1 MPRSADQRNRAKKA
15 IKRAVTQHSHWDHGS
30 FLPSERLLAQQFGVS
45 RSTMRLALQDLQN
58 QGFVSHHGGH
68 GWQINQGER
77 ETHALFI
84 RHRNPHISNLIEQG
98 IRQSLGDTVD
108 FSGVD
113 APNRPI
119 SEWGT
124 HPPLSIYDPKIHQIV
139 IVFSERG
146 VPKEFAE
153 FVKNNGGHLICLGC
167 NLHEQYDTICA
178 DFSHMSRALVRH
190 IMDQGHRS
198 IAFIGS
204 KHQHTK
210 NPSFAAR
217 VIGYQTAMKM
227 YDLEPE
233 TVLLSEGFENLH
245 DDFARWL
252 DGCEAKGNRPTCLY
266 VSGPNYVV
274 RLMRILDKLGISV
287 PKDMCMA
294 GFGYHGQED
303 ELKHFDRYVTIIEP
317 WNKIGLLAGQ
327 AIMSYAAHESRY
339 IPSLTLAP
347 SRIASGNSVI
357 PLSQQNPTKKLVLA

>member
-1 MPRSADQRNRAKKA
+1 MPRSAEQRNRAKRA
-15 IKRAVTQHSHWDHGS
+15 IKRAVMQPDRWDHGS
-30 FLPSERLLAQQFGVS
+30 FLPSERILAQQFGVS

-68 GWQINQGER
+68 GWQINQKQSEVN
-77 ETHALFI
+77 ALFI

-98 IRQSLGDTVD
+98 IRKSLGDTVE
-108 FSGVD
+108 FTGVD

-119 SEWGT
+119 AEWGE
-124 HPPLSIYDPKIHQIV
+124 HPPLSVYDPKVHHII

-146 VPKEFAE
+146 VPQAFAD
-153 FVKNNGGHLICLGC
+153 FVKNNGGHIICLGC
-167 NLHEQYDTICA
+167 NLHEDYDTICA
-178 DFSHMSRALVRH
+178 DFAHMSRALVRH
-190 IMDQGHRS
+190 IMERGHRK

-204 KHQHTK
+204 KNGHTK

-233 TVLLSEGFENLH
+233 TVLLNEGFDSLY

-266 VSGPNYVV
+266 LSGPNYVV
-274 RLMRILDKLGISV
+274 RLTRVLEKLGISV
-287 PKDMCMA
+287 PDEMSMA
-294 GFGYHGQED
+294 GFGFCKEEGFVN
-303 ELKHFDRYVTIIEP
+303 FDRYCTIIEP

-327 AIMSYAAHESRY
+327 TIMSYAATERY
-339 IPSLTLAP
+339 MPSLTLVP
-347 SRIASGNSVI
+347 SRIVQGNSVRTLTTRI
-357 PLSQQNPTKKLVLA
+357 SANA